1 MQQADIYWS
10 PEERSIVSSVLN
22 RAYDREVTAT
32 MDCVRKM
39 ASNISQIEDVWKL
52 HDFLSAKRHDIDGKY
67 DDRESF
73 LIFTLSKL
81 IKDELLD
88 LSDLEGLA
96 ADKRAKVSVLTR
108 M

>member
-10 PEERSIVSSVLN
+10 SEERNIASSALS
-22 RAYDREVTAT
+22 RAYEREITAT
-32 MDCVRKM
+32 VDCVRKM
-39 ASNISQIEDVWKL
+39 ASDISQIEDVWKL
-52 HDFLSAKRHDIDGKY
+52 HDFLSARRHDIDGKY

-73 LIFTLSKL
+73 LMFTLSKL
-81 IKDELLD
+81 IKDKLLD

-96 ADKRAKVSVLTR
+96 ADKRTKVSMLTR

>member
-1 MQQADIYWS
+1 MQQADIQWS
-10 PEERSIVSSVLN
+10 PEERSIAESALN
-22 RAYDREVTAT
+22 RAHDREITAII
-32 MDCVRKM
+32 DCVRER
-39 ASNISQIEDVWKL
+39 ASKISQVEDVWQL
-52 HDFLSAKRHDIDGKY
+52 HDFLSARRHDIDGKY

-81 IKDELLD
+81 IKDKLLNLSELK
-88 LSDLEGLA
+88 GLA